1 MELSS
6 LSFVVENIRELSA
19 DSKEFL
25 IELYHKLFIT
35 IYGGDVVDAFT
46 YVTKTNTKDLINK
59 EYDVKALANNYRK
72 ATEILKSLEDN
83 PNNELLLIYL
93 DNKLIGSAYLKR
105 IDDNKGLILYIAIDV
120 IEKEIEREIW
130 KETVLYIENYFNQ
143 LGYKKIYLEI
153 PFKEGPLLIR
163 ANELGFKEDFDDIN
177 VDEVVYTYLLNKDLE
192 GLKYVK

>member
-59 EYDVKALANNYRK
+59 EYDVKALASNYRK
-72 ATEILKSLEDN
+72 AIEILKSLEDN

-105 IDDNKGLILYIAIDV
+105 IDDNKGLIPFIAIDV
-120 IEKEIEREIW
+120 VEKEIEREIW

-163 ANELGFKEDFDDIN
+163 ANALGFKEDSDDIN